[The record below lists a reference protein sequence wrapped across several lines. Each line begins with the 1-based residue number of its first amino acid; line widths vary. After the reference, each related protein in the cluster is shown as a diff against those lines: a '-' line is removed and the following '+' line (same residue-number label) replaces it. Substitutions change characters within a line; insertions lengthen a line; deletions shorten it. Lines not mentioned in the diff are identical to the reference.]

1 MVKSSGTDK
10 INQKDLQGT
19 LHKMPILNRCFANTD
34 PVYGLNMAQKPHQMG
49 NLVQRGTGRCLA
61 APKIRAQG
69 YTSLWPV
76 PLKNV
81 IRVQKKRVLLLL
93 KFADGTKLG
102 EATNNSEAANSS
114 G

>member
-1 MVKSSGTDK
+1 
-10 INQKDLQGT
+10 
-19 LHKMPILNRCFANTD
+19 
-34 PVYGLNMAQKPHQMG
+34 MAQKPHQMG

-102 EATNNSEAANSS
+102 EAMSNSEAANSS

>member
-1 MVKSSGTDK
+1 
-10 INQKDLQGT
+10 
-19 LHKMPILNRCFANTD
+19 
-34 PVYGLNMAQKPHQMG
+34 MAQKPLQMG

-81 IRVQKKRVLLLL
+81 IRVQMGVLLLL